1 MDLRGYKKYIFDP
14 EAFLRRKAKFFAS
27 QGSSLPTR
35 LERSCWPLDASKR
48 ERRQARLAQHGKTA
62 RASKAQAMLPT
73 HGTFQEALKKTQMAF
88 SSWPSLIDPPASPP
102 CLLKKISFTLTSRKA
117 KGLEALEHSLRLP
130 PLRLLPPFRLS
141 VFRLPPPSP
150 YGWLASSPPPCQ
162 RWLGECWPSTS
173 WPTEQVTSSA
183 RRDSL
188 METKAIH
195 GHPTI
200 KKLER
205 VDINLSRF
213 PGPLWF
219 NC

>member
-150 YGWLASSPPPCQ
+150 YGWLASSPPLANDGLESVGQVHPGQ
-162 RWLGECWPSTS
+162 LSKLQAQLEETRSWRRRPS
-173 WPTEQVTSSA
+173 
-183 RRDSL
+183 
-188 METKAIH
+188 MAI
-195 GHPTI
+195 
-200 KKLER
+200 R
-205 VDINLSRF
+205 LSRS
-213 PGPLWF
+213 
-219 NC
+219 